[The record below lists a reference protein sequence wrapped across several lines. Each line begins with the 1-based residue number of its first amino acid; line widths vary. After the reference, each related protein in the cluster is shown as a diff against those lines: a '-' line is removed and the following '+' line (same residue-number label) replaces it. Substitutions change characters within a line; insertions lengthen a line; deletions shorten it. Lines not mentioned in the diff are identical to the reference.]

1 MLQQDLGF
9 KKLLICCTTYM
20 NLEFLIFFL
29 QDGFW
34 ATVIILGSE
43 IRDQRSEAAA
53 VGGGGGG
60 GGGIGILPYLK
71 VGSK

>member
-29 QDGFW
+29 QDGFL
-34 ATVIILGSE
+34 ATVIILGSK
-43 IRDQRSEAAA
+43 IRDQRSEA
-53 VGGGGGG
+53 GG

-71 VGSK
+71 FGSK